1 MLPQLSESDHEGDH
15 YDSSPQAH
23 KPAKDLC
30 CETYKKIHK
39 KTSLDLHSMLPIE
52 KSVSENVKKNHPKSL
67 LWESPHF
74 YLGGTKRVS
83 LSGMAIYIAPYGILS
98 EYHARDRYT
107 MDELEKLSKLL
118 QHWMEHND
126 EHAEAYL
133 DWSKKASS
141 LGNKD
146 LSSILKQI
154 SIETKKLNELF
165 IKAIKAL

>member
-1 MLPQLSESDHEGDH
+1 MLPQLSESDHKGDH

-23 KPAKDLC
+23 KPAKNPH
-30 CETYKKIHK
+30 CETCKKTHK
-39 KTSLDLHSMLPIE
+39 KTSLVLHSMLPIE

-67 LWESPHF
+67 LWESPRF
-74 YLGGTKRVS
+74 YLGELKKY

-98 EYHARDRYT
+98 ENHARDRYT
-107 MDELEKLSKLL
+107 MDDLEKLRKLL
-118 QHWMEHND
+118 RHWMEHND

-133 DWSKKASS
+133 DWSKKSS
-141 LGNKD
+141 SVGNED
-146 LSSILKQI
+146 LSNILKQI